1 MLTRRHLLAGAVGAL
16 AASRTFA
23 AAAGGGAGRAP
34 GFDLQPLARVIVDND
49 FAGDPDG
56 LVALVHQLLAPSAE
70 VRVVSSSFL
79 NPQFPP
85 PPGQA
90 GGSAAAGRVL
100 AEAAVSQCRPARR
113 PLVAEGAEGALGGID
128 VPRDSAAARA
138 IVAEALSEDPLPLYC
153 TCGGPLTNVASA
165 LLMEPRI
172 AQRMTVVWIGGG
184 GYPQGGWEYNL
195 ASDVR
200 AAQVVFN
207 HSSVPLWQV
216 PLPAYRSCQLSVAE
230 METQFAAAG
239 PTGRW
244 LLEYF
249 QTMKPDWL
257 KLGGTWPM
265 GDSPLVLATAL
276 SSESS
281 EVVERLAPR
290 IGDDMAY
297 GERAGARQIRVYGRI
312 DLRLLIGDFLARLQL
327 HALTAR

>member
-1 MLTRRHLLAGAVGAL
+1 MLTRRHLLAGAVGAM

-23 AAAGGGAGRAP
+23 AAAGGSAGRAP

-56 LVALVHQLLAPSAE
+56 LVALVHQLLAPSTE

-85 PPGQA
+85 PPGQT
-90 GGSAAAGRVL
+90 GGSAAAGRAL
-100 AEAAVSQCRPARR
+100 AEETVALLRSVRPPR
-113 PLVAEGAEGALGGID
+113 VVGGAERALVSHD
-128 VPRDSAAARA
+128 APQESTAAHA
-138 IVAEALSEDPLPLYC
+138 IVAEALRDDPLPLIC

-216 PLPAYRSCQLSVAE
+216 PLPAYRSCQLSIAE

-244 LLEYF
+244 LLEHF

-281 EVVERLAPR
+281 ERVERPEPR
-290 IGDDMAY
+290 IGDDMVY

-312 DLRLLIGDFLARLQL
+312 DLRLLLGDFLARLQL
-327 HALTAR
+327 QALTAR